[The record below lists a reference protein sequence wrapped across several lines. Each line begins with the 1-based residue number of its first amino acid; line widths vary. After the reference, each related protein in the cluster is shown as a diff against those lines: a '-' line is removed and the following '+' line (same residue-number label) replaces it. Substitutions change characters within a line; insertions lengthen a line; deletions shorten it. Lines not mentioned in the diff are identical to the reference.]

1 MNFVSQILGRYDTA
15 IWIRVIG
22 TILTTFAS
30 FMIRPFLALYL
41 FDKLQ
46 GNLLLTAVIVGL
58 QPLTGLIAGVY
69 SGNLADRYGRKPMMV
84 AALVIQAGTMIGYI
98 FAESVL
104 QFALITIINGLG
116 QSMFWPAASAQITD
130 LVPEEKRSEV
140 FALMHTALNVG
151 AALGPLIGVMIYK
164 INPGI
169 AFGFCALAELIYL
182 GLLIWK
188 VPETLPKAMR
198 VQKDGTAE
206 RVAQPEFKIRKHMIL
221 IWLTMAMIP
230 CAMLYS
236 QVEIILPQHLKT
248 NFDSYVETFAT
259 LLAINGAMVVLLQ
272 IVIAKFADRFAV
284 RNVIFIAFLFL
295 ACTAFG
301 YGFAKTFWLLVIAEI
316 SFTIGEMLNGPQI
329 QKAVSIMA
337 PPELR
342 GRYFAIFGA
351 HYGVTGTIAPTIGAL
366 TFQKYGGEAWFSIIG
381 VLLIVAAF
389 AHYRLLGRAL
399 GKPTKEAKQAPAQA
413 TS

>member
-1 MNFVSQILGRYDTA
+1 MNFVQGILGRYDTA

-22 TILTTFAS
+22 TILTTFGS

-41 FDKLQ
+41 FDKLE
-46 GNLLLTAVIVGL
+46 GNLVLTAVIVGL

-98 FAESVL
+98 FADSVL
-104 QFALITIINGLG
+104 TFALLTIINGLG

-151 AALGPLIGVMIYK
+151 AAAGPLIGVMIYK
-164 INPGI
+164 VDPAI
-169 AFGFCALAELIYL
+169 AFGICALAEIIYL
-182 GLLIWK
+182 MLLIWK
-188 VPETLPKAMR
+188 VPETLPKELRTKNA
-198 VQKDGTAE
+198 KGASGE
-206 RVAQPEFKIRKHMIL
+206 PGAQPEFKIRKHMIL
-221 IWLTMAMIP
+221 IWLTLAMVP

-236 QVEIILPQHLKT
+236 QVEIILPQHMKT
-248 NFDSYVETFAT
+248 NFDDYLDTFAL
-259 LLAINGAMVVLLQ
+259 LLAINGTMVVCTQ
-272 IVIAKFADRFAV
+272 ILIAKFADRFPV

-301 YGFAKTFWLLVIAEI
+301 YGWAKTFWVLVIAEI

-329 QKAVSIMA
+329 QKAISIMS

-351 HYGVTGTIAPTIGAL
+351 HYGVTGTLAPTIGAL
-366 TFQKYGGEAWFSIIG
+366 TFAKYGGEAWFSLIG
-381 VLLIVAAF
+381 VLLIIAAF
-389 AHYRLLGRAL
+389 AHYQLLGRTL
-399 GKPTKEAKQAPAQA
+399 GKPKKQEAAQA
-413 TS
+413 AV